1 MDNALEETKRW
12 LGEWSGSAYSQI
24 LTGKLLQMQR
34 GLTGIVRW
42 CVIVTNSGWVKS
54 DKGTVVITQR
64 LVKRREAEIAEQ
76 AI

>member
-42 CVIVTNSGWVKS
+42 CAIVTNSGWVKS

-76 AI
+76 AV